1 MSRNVKPLFYFMS
14 IFCRAYAAFP
24 ASAPHTCGYF
34 LPCPA
39 RKGGKHT
46 ARTQKGGAR
55 KTARAAR
62 APRTPPSRY
71 SISMRCSSS
80 FLATSFGM
88 LTCRMPF
95 SYFALISSRLISPT

>member
-24 ASAPHTCGYF
+24 ASAPHTRGF
-34 LPCPA
+34 PRLRHA
-39 RKGGKHT
+39 RRGEKHT
-46 ARTQKGGAR
+46 PRTQKGGAR
-55 KTARAAR
+55 KIARAAR

-95 SYFALISSRLISPT
+95 SYFALMSSLRISPT